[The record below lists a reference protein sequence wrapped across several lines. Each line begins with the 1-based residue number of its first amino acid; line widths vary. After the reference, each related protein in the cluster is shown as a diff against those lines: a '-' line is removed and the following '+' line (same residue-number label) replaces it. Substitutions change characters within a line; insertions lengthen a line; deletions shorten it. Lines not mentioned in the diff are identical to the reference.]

1 MHQLKNVIISCKDQV
16 VADIQNGEEFPKL
29 NLKKDL

>member
-1 MHQLKNVIISCKDQV
+1 MNQLKSIIISRKVQV

-29 NLKKDL
+29 NS